1 MDHRRIKKNK
11 NNRHLMEK
19 QVDEHGLFVM
29 GWTAHVLEYGI
40 NFMMINV
47 DRKQKIQYIINK

>member
-1 MDHRRIKKNK
+1 
-11 NNRHLMEK
+11 MEK

-29 GWTAHVLEYGI
+29 GWTARVLEYGI

-47 DRKQKIQYIINK
+47 DRKQKMQYIINK

>member
-29 GWTAHVLEYGI
+29 GWTARVLEYGI

-47 DRKQKIQYIINK
+47 DRKQKKYNIK